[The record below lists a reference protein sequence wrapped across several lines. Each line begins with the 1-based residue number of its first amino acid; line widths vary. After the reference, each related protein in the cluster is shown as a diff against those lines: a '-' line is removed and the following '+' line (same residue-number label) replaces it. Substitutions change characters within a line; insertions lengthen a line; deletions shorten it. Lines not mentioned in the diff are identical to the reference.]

1 MPKLV
6 LPKTSPFSLYSLL
19 TNEKGLILVCIFL
32 LEFFE
37 SQDDPTK
44 LVPCLPEFMIQS
56 DLPIGPKDQ
65 SQLLSS
71 FPMTLVD
78 MNSTL
83 ST

>member
-1 MPKLV
+1 M
-6 LPKTSPFSLYSLL
+6 SPLSLYLI
-19 TNEKGLILVCIFL
+19 NKKGLVLVCIFL

-44 LVPCLPEFMIQS
+44 LVPCLPEFRIQS
-56 DLPIGPKDQ
+56 DLPIGPKNQ
-65 SQLLSS
+65 SQLLSGFS
-71 FPMTLVD
+71 MTLVD